1 VPIQSLGA
9 VLLKQY
15 QSFWKTPIGFHW
27 TSARFWWGLLGN
39 RFDAD
44 FHSFLDV
51 LLIMAKK
58 QCKSQ
63 NRNANH
69 KTAMQ
74 INRNA
79 NHKTAMQ
86 ITKPQF
92 HKTAMQIKN
101 AYYAIGADVQNRNA
115 NHKESNGNLF
125 QNHKEII
132 RNLMGKSTGISWN
145 LYENSRTKSPQK
157 R

>member
-1 VPIQSLGA
+1 MQITKP
-9 VLLKQY
+9 
-15 QSFWKTPIGFHW
+15 
-27 TSARFWWGLLGN
+27 
-39 RFDAD
+39 
-44 FHSFLDV
+44 
-51 LLIMAKK
+51 
-58 QCKSQ
+58 QCKS
-63 NRNANH
+63 
-69 KTAMQ
+69 
-74 INRNA
+74 
-79 NHKTAMQ
+79 TAMQ

-145 LYENSRTKSPQK
+145 LYENYRNKSPQK